1 MLFGQL
7 CDVDVSTNQK
17 GAKMEE
23 RFQGTSRRVSA
34 ADL

>member
-1 MLFGQL
+1 MLFGQV

-23 RFQGTSRRVSA
+23 RLQGTSQRVSV